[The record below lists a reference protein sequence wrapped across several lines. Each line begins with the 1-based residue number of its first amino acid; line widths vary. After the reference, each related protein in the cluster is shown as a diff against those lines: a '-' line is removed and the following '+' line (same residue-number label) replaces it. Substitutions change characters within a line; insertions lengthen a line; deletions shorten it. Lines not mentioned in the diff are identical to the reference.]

1 MPINGMNSSASAL
14 RYWERRQ
21 EVSAN
26 NLANVSTDGFKA
38 ERVFARLLGGT
49 EPVIGTSTDARAGT
63 LRQTGNAMDVALGG
77 KGFLVVETP
86 AGERFSRGGSLKLD
100 QDGFLADTDGNRV
113 LGTDGPIHVGAS
125 SLSIGPRGDVA
136 LDGSKATSL
145 RIEQVA
151 DGVQLAHEGG
161 TRFVPDASR
170 TAIDDADRDVKQ
182 GAVEESNADPLGGL
196 VDMIGVQRAYAAVEK
211 SISVLDHVQETA
223 TSQLGKPV

>member
-1 MPINGMNSSASAL
+1 MPINGMTSSASAL

-38 ERVFARLLGGT
+38 ERVFATLLGGS
-49 EPVIGTSTDARAGT
+49 EPVIGTATDHRNGT
-63 LRQTGNAMDVALGG
+63 LRQTGNSMDVALGG

-86 AGERFSRGGSLKLD
+86 AGERFSRGGSLRLD
-100 QDGFLADTDGNRV
+100 KDGYLADAEGNRV
-113 LGTDGPIHVGAS
+113 LGTDGPIHVGSAA
-125 SLSIGPRGDVA
+125 LSISPRGDIA
-136 LDGSKATSL
+136 LDGNKASQL
-145 RIEQVA
+145 RIESVA

-170 TAIDDADRDVKQ
+170 TDVADDERDVRQ
-182 GAVEESNADPLGGL
+182 GSVEESNADPLGGL